1 MTHDLKNLW
10 ERHGQAKPPSR
21 HTLRQL
27 AEVKIID
34 RYDERV
40 LLLWLSRVASSNH
53 CNNNNTIIEEKDML
67 VFFACRFV
75 QEYCMHVL
83 PNIKISFGRTCALLE
98 RGRER
103 RVSTW
108 REASQQ
114 ANQTTF

>member
-40 LLLWLSRVASSNH
+40 LLLWLSRVASNNH

-75 QEYCMHVL
+75 RSFKNTVCMFYRILKLVL
-83 PNIKISFGRTCALLE
+83 VALALC
-98 RGRER
+98 
-103 RVSTW
+103 
-108 REASQQ
+108 
-114 ANQTTF
+114 